1 MHFRNRLN
9 AGSARLTALLFTCAA
24 LISSASG
31 CSNQPSKL
39 ELEPKDHT
47 FNAIGEN
54 LWFKALPKAE
64 NGKTFPKLQA
74 DVRWTS
80 SDPGIVSIDAHGRAQ
95 AVSAGQTVLTAALGD
110 LKYEARVEVR
120 SEGRI
125 EIEGGEITLTLSV
138 DEFGDPVREPV
149 TVKAAVFDTLG
160 RKYEGKKPVL
170 RCADENVCRTS
181 NDKVVPV
188 EPGETRLIAKSG
200 TAEAEIPVKV
210 VSDGKKPSRRKSRGN
225 TINF

>member
-1 MHFRNRLN
+1 MPFRDFPRAGLVRL
-9 AGSARLTALLFTCAA
+9 ASALLASAALTAAA
-24 LISSASG
+24 G
-31 CSNQPSKL
+31 CTTQPAKL
-39 ELEPKDHT
+39 ELEPKEHT
-47 FNAIGEN
+47 FNGIGEN

-64 NGKTFPKLQA
+64 NGKPFPKLQA

-95 AVSAGQTVLTAALGD
+95 AVGAGQAVLTATLGT
-110 LKYEARVEVR
+110 LKYDARVEVR

-160 RKYEGKKPVL
+160 RKYEGRKPVL

-188 EPGETRLIAKSG
+188 EPGETRLIASSG
-200 TAEAEIPVKV
+200 SASAEIPVKV
-210 VSDGKKPSRRKSRGN
+210 VSDGKKPPRKKSRGN
-225 TINF
+225 SITF

>member
-1 MHFRNRLN
+1 MHRINFPRHGFAQL
-9 AGSARLTALLFTCAA
+9 AAMYLAAAA
-24 LISSASG
+24 LIFAAG
-31 CSNQPSKL
+31 CTTQPSKL

-64 NGKTFPKLQA
+64 NGKTFPRLQA

-80 SDPGIVSIDAHGRAQ
+80 SDPSIVSVDAHGRAQ
-95 AVSAGQTVLTAALGD
+95 ATGAGQAVLTASLGS
-110 LKYEARVEVR
+110 LKYDARVEVR

-138 DEFGDPVREPV
+138 DDFGDPVREPV

-188 EPGETRLIAKSG
+188 EPGETRLIARSG
-200 TAEAEIPVKV
+200 SAEASVPVKV
-210 VSDGKKPSRRKSRGN
+210 VSDGKKPPRKRSRGN
-225 TINF
+225 NIVF